1 MSAYE
6 WLFKMLKERGK
17 VFCATILSGS
27 AAGEKCIYTQ
37 DEMHGKPLWKEIL
50 PELRRV
56 EQTEVVSI
64 GKREIF
70 VELFQEAPRLV
81 ILGAGHVSQPVCQI
95 GKILGFDI
103 TVVDDREEFVTRD
116 RFPWA
121 DRLLCCDFDCL
132 PEEIF
137 GYENTFY
144 VAVTRGHQGDR
155 ACARR
160 VLSHPH
166 AYFGMIGSRTKV
178 KITKDALLEE
188 GFSAEKVE
196 SMHSP
201 IGLPLGGQLPEEIAV
216 SIMAEIVKEKN
227 RR

>member
-1 MSAYE
+1 
-6 WLFKMLKERGK
+6 MLKERGK

-121 DRLLCCDFDCL
+121 DRLLCCDFDW
-132 PEEIF
+132 P
-137 GYENTFY
+137 
-144 VAVTRGHQGDR
+144 A
-155 ACARR
+155 
-160 VLSHPH
+160 
-166 AYFGMIGSRTKV
+166 
-178 KITKDALLEE
+178 
-188 GFSAEKVE
+188 
-196 SMHSP
+196 
-201 IGLPLGGQLPEEIAV
+201 GGNVRI
-216 SIMAEIVKEKN
+216 
-227 RR
+227 